1 MRLLLKFSIVL
12 FVLQYTF
19 QANAQKTLGTTS
31 IKNRPGVRK
40 ALLIG
45 NRAYE
50 MGRQLEN
57 TERDV
62 DSMAKVLKNLGFEIV
77 SHKNKD
83 YRSSQVI
90 LEDFIG
96 GLSKDRTEIVV
107 FYFSGHGLGLGETNY
122 LLPIDTRLSCI
133 DQLKSYESLS
143 LNHIVEG
150 ILAKGIKHNYFFI
163 DACRDFPKVNNCDG
177 SAAEAGRG
185 LIKPLNKYTGAMI
198 SFATGA
204 GQTADDDT
212 YDKINSLYTSEL
224 IKYLPTRNINMHEML
239 KLVKNGVYLRSKHTQ
254 NPQYWEDVFDEYTL
268 LPNKDAAKLP
278 NAQGNSPIAASAA
291 MKKISVMAYKPGGT
305 DPDFE
310 VIQMTMKNLKE
321 KFPDYEVSQQMRGKG
336 LSDDNL
342 ICTVTRKTTLKKN
355 PVTINNETY
364 DLMMADTQLNLIFRQ
379 GKEIKGEM
387 ELSEGG
393 TDHNSDR
400 AIKNSIEESLKKMK
414 DMVIKFD

>member
-1 MRLLLKFSIVL
+1 
-12 FVLQYTF
+12 
-19 QANAQKTLGTTS
+19 
-31 IKNRPGVRK
+31 
-40 ALLIG
+40 
-45 NRAYE
+45 
-50 MGRQLEN
+50 
-57 TERDV
+57 
-62 DSMAKVLKNLGFEIV
+62 
-77 SHKNKD
+77 
-83 YRSSQVI
+83 
-90 LEDFIG
+90 
-96 GLSKDRTEIVV
+96 
-107 FYFSGHGLGLGETNY
+107 
-122 LLPIDTRLSCI
+122 
-133 DQLKSYESLS
+133 
-143 LNHIVEG
+143 
-150 ILAKGIKHNYFFI
+150 
-163 DACRDFPKVNNCDG
+163 
-177 SAAEAGRG
+177 
-185 LIKPLNKYTGAMI
+185 MI

-268 LPNKDAAKLP
+268 LPNKDAAKLQ
-278 NAQGNSPIAASAA
+278 NAQGNSAIAASAA

-364 DLMMADTQLNLIFRQ
+364 DLMIADTQLNLIFRQ